1 MRGLARFYW
10 TLIFVCWLA
19 CLVPAQEAETP
30 DGETGAPGQLAAIR
44 DGKPKG
50 ACPLEHTAVKAAIS
64 GGVSQVTV
72 TQRFKNPFS
81 DKIDAVYCF
90 PLPEN
95 AAVYDLEMKVGNRTV
110 KGQIHPKDM
119 ARKIYENA
127 RSQGHVAALL
137 DQERPNIFTQ
147 AVANLEPGARVDIT
161 ISYLEMLP
169 YADGNY
175 KFVFPTVVG
184 PRYKADAKTAPPVTP
199 KGTRAGHD
207 LSITVDLDA
216 GMPLKKIDSVLHKV
230 NVDKSGTNR
239 AHVELVN
246 QQTIPNKDFILNF
259 STAKDEIQEGVLTHK
274 GADGGYFALI
284 LAPPGRVRPDQI
296 VPKEMVF
303 VVDTSGS
310 QSGAPL
316 DKSKATME
324 YALKHLNPQDTFNLI
339 TFAGDTRI
347 TFPQPVPA
355 SDQNIQLARNVLR
368 GTRGGGGTEMMKA
381 IRASLADQK
390 KGHARVVS
398 FMTDGYIGN
407 EFEILGEIDHHPGAK
422 IFPFGIGSS
431 VNRFLIDQ
439 MARSGAGEADY
450 VPLNADEKKVAERF
464 YERVRYPV
472 LTDIQLDWGGL
483 GVTEVY
489 PRRLPDLFASK
500 PVVVLGRYNQGGTGQ
515 VTLKGNAAGKPWS
528 HTITV
533 KLPEREDG
541 HKSVRQLWARA
552 KIDELMGQD
561 WQSLQSGQS
570 KHKEAITKLGVDYRL
585 MTQFTSF
592 VAVEDK
598 TVTSGGQSRT
608 VEVPVEM
615 PEGVSY
621 EGIYGEGQAD
631 EKRANYSQMTRGGSA
646 GAPLTVNRPVAVDRE
661 TIPAPEPV
669 SKLDQTLR
677 QILTLHQGKDFEYD
691 GCKVVNGRTRVK
703 ITLNSASADLEK
715 LVKVLSKNGLEVV
728 AEVELAKLEAL
739 GRQSWVKRIAPAR

>member
-1 MRGLARFYW
+1 MRGLARIYW

-19 CLVPAQEAETP
+19 CLVPAQETEAPDAEAA
-30 DGETGAPGQLAAIR
+30 APGQLAALR

-50 ACPLEHTAVKAAIS
+50 GCPLEHTTVKAAIS

-216 GMPLKKIDSVLHKV
+216 GMPLKSIDSVLHKV
-230 NVDKSGTNR
+230 NVAKTGSR

-246 QQTIPNKDFILNF
+246 QRTIPNKDFILNF

-339 TFAGDTRI
+339 TFAGDTHI

-355 SDQNIQLARNVLR
+355 SDQNIQLARNVLKN
-368 GTRGGGGTEMMKA
+368 THGGGGTEMMKA
-381 IRASLADQK
+381 IRASLADQQ

-407 EFEILGEIDHHPGAK
+407 EFEILGEIDQHPGAK

-450 VPLNADEKKVAERF
+450 VPLNANEKKVAERF

-472 LTDIQLDWGGL
+472 LTDISLDWGGL

-515 VTLKGNAAGKPWS
+515 VTLKGHAGGKPWS

-533 KLPEREDG
+533 QLPDREDG

-561 WQSLQSGQS
+561 WSSLKSGQS
-570 KHKEAITKLGVDYRL
+570 KHKDAITKLGVDYRL

-598 TVTSGGQSRT
+598 TVTSGGESRT

-621 EGIYGEGQAD
+621 KGIYGESQDD
-631 EKRANYSQMTRGGSA
+631 ELRANYTRGGVA
-646 GAPLTVNRPVAVDRE
+646 ATNGPLSLPRPVDRKSL
-661 TIPAPEPV
+661 PEPEPA
-669 SKLDQTLR
+669 SKLDQSLLQLLALNR
-677 QILTLHQGKDFEYD
+677 GKDFDYD
-691 GCKVVNGRTRVK
+691 GFKVVNGRTKVK
-703 ITLNSASADLEK
+703 ITLNSQNADLEK
-715 LVKVLSKNGLEVV
+715 LVKILSKHGLEVI
-728 AEVELAKLEAL
+728 AEVELSQLEGL
-739 GRQSWVKRIAPAR
+739 GRQSWVKRIAPER